1 MSQPPVTIAIP
12 TYERAALLRVSLA
25 SALAQDYPEL
35 RVLVLDNASRDE
47 TEHVVR
53 STGDARLRYVRNETN
68 LGMLGNLNRAVELNE
83 APYLHILFDDD
94 VLLPGFLRASVGFLE
109 RHTTVGFTFTLARYI
124 DAGGAPLHRADVDLP
139 PGVVNGL
146 EYIERNTRRRI
157 GGSQSTVV
165 MRAST
170 LAAAGAIDSPHTKH
184 TSDLNLYL
192 RLARHAD
199 VGFLADELVQV
210 RLHPGQASEREWG
223 AARLG
228 YEAEYIDAIAHL
240 LRSPRARDAS
250 YREWLAERLLE
261 LNARHSEAIH
271 PLVPGLHLGPG
282 ERLEVALREIAAQV
296 PSGASYL
303 LIDEQEWGPE
313 PLPGRRALPF
323 IERDGV
329 YWGPPSEDAIA
340 IHELERMRRA
350 GAEFAVFGWPAFWWL
365 EHYTDLQAHLRRHYR
380 CALANR
386 RAVIFDLRERRSS
399 V

>member
-1 MSQPPVTIAIP
+1 
-12 TYERAALLRVSLA
+12 
-25 SALAQDYPEL
+25 
-35 RVLVLDNASRDE
+35 
-47 TEHVVR
+47 
-53 STGDARLRYVRNETN
+53 
-68 LGMLGNLNRAVELNE
+68 MLGNLNRAVELNE
-83 APYLHILFDDD
+83 APYLNILLDDD
-94 VLLPGFLRASVGFLE
+94 LLLPGFLRASVGFLE

-124 DAGGAPLHRADVDLP
+124 DAGGAPLHRAEVDLA
-139 PGVVNGL
+139 PGVVDGL
-146 EYIERNTRRRI
+146 EYIERNTVRRI
-157 GGSQSTVV
+157 GGALSTVV

-184 TSDLNLYL
+184 TADLNLYL

-210 RLHPGQASEREWG
+210 RLHPGQVSERQWG

-228 YEAEYIDAIAHL
+228 YEAEYMNAIAHL
-240 LRSPRARDAS
+240 LRSPRARDAA
-250 YREWLAERLLE
+250 YCEWLGERLLE

-271 PLVPGLHLGPG
+271 PFVPGLHLGPG

-296 PSGASYL
+296 PSGAGYL
-303 LIDEQEWGPE
+303 LLDEQEWGPE

-329 YWGPPSEDAIA
+329 YWGPPPEDDTAIY
-340 IHELERMRRA
+340 ELERMRRA

-365 EHYTDLQAHLRRHYR
+365 EHYTGLRIHLQRHYR

-386 RAVIFDLRERRSS
+386 RAVVFDLRERRSS
-399 V
+399 DVQLVAGGTS